1 MRIVVTGA
9 NSASGQA
16 ILRCAPE
23 AGIAPNAL
31 VAAVRSDRA
40 ADEIRFL
47 LGDGSSLARVAYDDP
62 ISLDAAFRGASAIIH
77 LAGILVERP
86 GSTYD
91 QANVAPTR
99 SVVEAAKRC
108 AVAKFVLVSATGA
121 DEKSPNRYYRTKG
134 QGEAVVRGS
143 GLCYTILRAPLLLG
157 SRTEGAAA
165 LTRNACGPRAKLI
178 GGGRNF
184 QQPLDVDDLAR
195 AALAAAQPSVASNRT
210 LDLVGPVSLP
220 ERELVERAARMLGH
234 EVRVSSIPKGLL
246 SFALAIRQRVAGPGF
261 SPDAI
266 EVITAN
272 TRLDSRLATSEL
284 GIHLT
289 GIDETIKKSL
299 EQDRKKW
306 SRAANRP

>member
-23 AGIAPNAL
+23 AGVAPNAL

-40 ADEIRFL
+40 ADEIRSL
-47 LGDGSSLARVAYDDP
+47 LGEASLATVSYDDP
-62 ISLDAAFRGASAIIH
+62 RSLEAAFRGATTIIH

-86 GSTYD
+86 GSTYE

-108 AVAKFVLVSATGA
+108 AVEKFVLVSATGA
-121 DEKSPNRYYRTKG
+121 DEKSPNGYYRTKG
-134 QGEAVVRGS
+134 QAEAVVRAS
-143 GLCYTILRAPLLLG
+143 GLCYAILRAPLLLG
-157 SRTEGAAA
+157 PATEGAAA
-165 LTRNACGPRAKLI
+165 LARNACGPKAKLI

-195 AALAAAQPSVASNRT
+195 AALAAARPSVASNRT
-210 LDLVGPVSLP
+210 LDLVGIVSLP

-246 SFALAIRQRVAGPGF
+246 SFALAIRRRVAGPGF
-261 SPDAI
+261 SPDAV
-266 EVITAN
+266 EVITAD
-272 TRLDSRLATSEL
+272 TRLDWRPAESEL
-284 GIHLT
+284 GIRLT
-289 GIDETIKKSL
+289 GIDEMIKKSL

-306 SRAANRP
+306 TRAANRP

>member
-1 MRIVVTGA
+1 MRIAVTGA
-9 NSASGQA
+9 NSASGRA

-23 AGIAPNAL
+23 AGVASNAL

-40 ADEIRFL
+40 ANEIRSL
-47 LGDGSSLARVAYDDP
+47 LGEGSSLAMVSYDDP
-62 ISLDAAFRGASAIIH
+62 SSLNAAFRGASAIIH

-86 GSTYD
+86 GSTYE
-91 QANVAPTR
+91 QANVAPVRT
-99 SVVEAAKRC
+99 VVEAAKRC
-108 AVAKFVLVSATGA
+108 AVEKFVLVSAAGA
-121 DEKSPNRYYRTKG
+121 DEKSPNGYYRTKG
-134 QGEAVVRGS
+134 QGEAVVRAS

-157 SRTEGAAA
+157 RATEGGAA
-165 LTRNACGPRAKLI
+165 LARNASGPKAKLI

-195 AALAAAQPSVASNRT
+195 AALAAAQPSVAINRI

-246 SFALAIRQRVAGPGF
+246 SFALTIRQRVAGPGF
-261 SPDAI
+261 SPDAV

-272 TRLDSRLATSEL
+272 TRVDSRPAASEL

-289 GIDETIKKSL
+289 GIDEMIKKSL
-299 EQDRKKW
+299 EQD
-306 SRAANRP
+306 